1 MKKTFIISLLVSLL
15 YSNIQIPGE
24 PQKGYL
30 ALVNGFIHTVTNG
43 DIENG
48 QILIKDGKI
57 IDLGKEIKIPEN
69 SVIIDLKGNHVY
81 PGFID
86 ANSIIGLIEISSIEA
101 TLDYAEVLDFNPNV
115 RAEVAIN
122 PDSEL
127 LPVTRANGILISN
140 VVPQG
145 GIITGSSSVIM
156 LDGWT
161 NEDMVLKSI
170 SGIHLKWPSKKE
182 FSYRF
187 YMRPKSEEELLK
199 EYEEKVKKIKEFF
212 EDAYSYLKA
221 KYSDKKLSE
230 VYDTD
235 ERFEAMVPLLKG
247 EIPLF
252 IHADEYYEV
261 RDALDFFGNFKN
273 LKLILVG
280 GYDSWRLAYELKS
293 KNIPVIITGI
303 HTNPVREDEPYDEPF
318 TLPYKLYKEGVKFC
332 IAGSG
337 SAFSASNARNLP
349 YKVSTACAFGLPLE
363 EGIKSIT
370 IYAAEILGISDRVGS
385 IEKGKDATL
394 IVTDGNPLDIKTN
407 VLMAFIQGKKVDLE
421 SKHTLLFKKYLKK
434 YKISGFISDTP

>member
-1 MKKTFIISLLVSLL
+1 MKKFFVISFFISLL
-15 YSNIQIPGE
+15 YSNLQIPGE

-30 ALVNGFIHTVTNG
+30 ALVNGYIHTITNG
-43 DIENG
+43 DIEG
-48 QILIKDGKI
+48 GSILIKDGKI
-57 IDLGKEIKIPEN
+57 VEFGKDIKVPEN

-86 ANSIIGLIEISSIEA
+86 ANSIIGLIEISSVEA
-101 TLDYAEVLDFNPNV
+101 TLDYAEILDFNPNV

-161 NEDMVLKSI
+161 VEDMVLKSV
-170 SGIHLKWPSKKE
+170 SGIHLKWPSKRE
-182 FSYRF
+182 FSFRF

-212 EDAYSYLKA
+212 EDAYSYLRA
-221 KYSDKKLSE
+221 KYTDKKLSE
-230 VYDTD
+230 IYDTD
-235 ERFEAMVPLLKG
+235 ERFEAMIPLLKG
-247 EIPLF
+247 KVPLY
-252 IHADEYYEV
+252 IHVDEYFQIRE
-261 RDALDFFGNFKN
+261 ALDFFEDFEK
-273 LKLILVG
+273 IRIVLVG
-280 GYDSWRLAYELKS
+280 GYDSWRFAEELKK

-303 HTNPVREDEPYDEPF
+303 HMNPLREDEPYDEPF
-318 TLPYKLYKEGVKFC
+318 TLPYKLYKSGVKFC
-332 IAGSG
+332 IAN
-337 SAFSASNARNLP
+337 SASSFSASNARNLP
-349 YKVSTACAFGLPLE
+349 YKVSTACAYGLPLE

-370 IYAAEILGISDRVGS
+370 IYAAEILGISHRVGS

-407 VLMAFIQGKKVDLE
+407 VLMAFIQGKKVLLE

-434 YKISGFISDTP
+434 YKDLGVDFEGP